1 MEAPTTMVVAR
12 EGLPLWRRLASRLAV
27 TFLAITTLG
36 ILLTGYLEHRELK
49 QDFQRVIGGF
59 LLNIARAGAL
69 LLDGDQHQA
78 VVTKG
83 RNNTPA
89 YGAIR
94 AQIQRIEHAKQLEE
108 PVYRRSSF
116 TGADGLCAVR

>member
-27 TFLAITTLG
+27 TFLALTTLG

-83 RNNTPA
+83 RNDTPA
-89 YGAIR
+89 YGALR
-94 AQIQRIEHAKQLEE
+94 AQLQRIQQANDLAAA
-108 PVYRRSSF
+108 S
-116 TGADGLCAVR
+116 

>member
-27 TFLAITTLG
+27 TFLALTTLG
-36 ILLTGYLEHRELK
+36 ILLTGYLEYRELK

-69 LLDGDQHQA
+69 LLDNRKSTRLNSSHVSISYA
-78 VVTKG
+78 VFCLKKKKPSREQGTG
-83 RNNTPA
+83 RD
-89 YGAIR
+89 
-94 AQIQRIEHAKQLEE
+94 KQ
-108 PVYRRSSF
+108 
-116 TGADGLCAVR
+116 